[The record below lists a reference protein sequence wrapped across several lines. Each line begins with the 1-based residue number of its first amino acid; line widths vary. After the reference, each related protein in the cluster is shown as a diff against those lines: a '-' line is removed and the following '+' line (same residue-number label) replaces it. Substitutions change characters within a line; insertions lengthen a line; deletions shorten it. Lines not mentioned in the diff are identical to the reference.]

1 MVVHPAE
8 LIDGHAAR
16 PVYRSTG
23 QMWATGARTLERL
36 GRLGEKYG
44 VTFCLENLNTILD
57 HPGIPLARAKDTL
70 ALVQAAGHPN
80 ARLMLDLYHAQMGE
94 GNLIELVRSALPYL
108 GEIQV
113 ADVPGRCEPGTGE
126 INYAAVAKALAEA
139 GYEGTVGME
148 AYASGGSSSDDSDA
162 ALEAFRA
169 AFTVP
174 RHRASRMKDV
184 ILGLVGV
191 GRIGVMHAT
200 NIAAL
205 NEVLNPQGTRVRLR
219 LTDVAEEHARTVAT
233 GLGAEFLPSVE
244 ALLASGLD
252 GLVIATGTGTH
263 PELIKAGVDA
273 GIPVFC
279 EKPVALNVA
288 DALPVLDYI
297 RDRHGVVQIGH
308 QRRFDAGYLEAR
320 RAYQAGE
327 LGWIHSLRAVTCDM
341 APPPVEFL
349 ASSGGLFR
357 DCSVHDFDILR
368 WLTGREIVEVYAK
381 GSNNGDPAI
390 GEAGDVDTALALV
403 TFDDGTVGTVSAT
416 RYNGAGHD
424 VRLEIQGSRGSLM
437 VGLDDKTALASA
449 EAGVTFPAG
458 QPHRTFAGRFEQA
471 YRSEMAAFVE
481 LILGRRENPCTPED
495 AVAAS
500 RVADAAQESLA
511 TGRPGPRGG
520 ERRRLT
526 ACRRVW
532 RRRCPAPVGRGAVPR
547 AGSGTPR
554 RRPGMVR
561 AVRRPGS
568 STASGCHW
576 TDATQRSGSSSASTV
591 PSSATALTCRPPA
604 TRATA

>member
-1 MVVHPAE
+1 
-8 LIDGHAAR
+8 
-16 PVYRSTG
+16 
-23 QMWATGARTLERL
+23 
-36 GRLGEKYG
+36 
-44 VTFCLENLNTILD
+44 
-57 HPGIPLARAKDTL
+57 
-70 ALVQAAGHPN
+70 
-80 ARLMLDLYHAQMGE
+80 
-94 GNLIELVRSALPYL
+94 
-108 GEIQV
+108 
-113 ADVPGRCEPGTGE
+113 
-126 INYAAVAKALAEA
+126 
-139 GYEGTVGME
+139 
-148 AYASGGSSSDDSDA
+148 
-162 ALEAFRA
+162 
-169 AFTVP
+169 
-174 RHRASRMKDV
+174 MKDA

-191 GRIGVMHAT
+191 GRIGVMHAN

-205 NEVLNPQGTRVRLR
+205 NGALKPQGINVRLR
-219 LTDVAEEHARTVAT
+219 LTDVAEDHARGIAA

-288 DALPVLDYI
+288 DALPVLAYI
-297 RDRHGVVQIGH
+297 RDRNGVVQIGH
-308 QRRFDAGYLEAR
+308 QRRFDAAYQEAR

-368 WLTGREIVEVYAK
+368 WLTGREIVEVYAR

-424 VRLEIQGSRGSLM
+424 VRLEIQGSRSSLM

-449 EAGVTFPAG
+449 EAGVSFPAG
-458 QPHRTFAGRFEQA
+458 EPHRTFAGRFEQA

-481 LILGRRENPCTPED
+481 LILGLRDNPCTPED

-511 TGRPGPRGG
+511 TG
-520 ERRRLT
+520 
-526 ACRRVW
+526 
-532 RRRCPAPVGRGAVPR
+532 APVRVVQTV
-547 AGSGTPR
+547 AG
-554 RRPGMVR
+554 
-561 AVRRPGS
+561 
-568 STASGCHW
+568 
-576 TDATQRSGSSSASTV
+576 
-591 PSSATALTCRPPA
+591 
-604 TRATA
+604 